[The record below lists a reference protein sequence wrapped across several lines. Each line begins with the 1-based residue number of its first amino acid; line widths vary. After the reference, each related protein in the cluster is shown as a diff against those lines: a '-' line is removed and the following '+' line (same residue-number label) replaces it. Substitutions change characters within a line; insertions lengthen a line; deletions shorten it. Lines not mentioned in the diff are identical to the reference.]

1 MRCKI
6 FGQPERP
13 DFCAGLQPSVEM
25 CGENRGQAIA
35 WLSELETLTAPGS
48 QAGRRGEIT

>member
-1 MRCKI
+1 
-6 FGQPERP
+6 
-13 DFCAGLQPSVEM
+13 LQPSVEM